1 VLRYIVLR
9 ILQGIVTA
17 FVLLTLVFIFARIIG
32 TPIDLIVPPEA
43 SPAERQEAAHKLG
56 LDEPYTVQYLK
67 YVGALIS
74 GDAGDSIKF
83 HRPVGDLFLERLP
96 NTLRLASLAVLL
108 AVAVG
113 VPVGVLAATRRG
125 TFIDGL
131 ARAGSVLGMSAPD
144 FWVGVMLVFFFAVYL
159 RILPVARMEEPTSY
173 ILPAVALSF
182 PILAG
187 TARLVRSSL
196 VEALSSEYIKLARIK
211 GVSASAVVWKHG
223 LRNALLPVV
232 TFLGVNIAGLV
243 NGSVAVETVYAWPGV
258 GRLVYE
264 GITGKD
270 YPLVQGLLLI
280 LGFMVI
286 ALNLSVDIL
295 YTYIDPRIRFGQA
308 R

>member
-9 ILQGIVTA
+9 ILQGFITA
-17 FVLLTLVFIFARIIG
+17 FVLLTLVFIFAHIIG

-43 SPAERQEAAHKLG
+43 SPSERAEAARKLG
-56 LDEPYTVQYLK
+56 LDEPYTVQYAK
-67 YVGALIS
+67 YVGALVT

-96 NTLRLASLAVLL
+96 NTARLAGLALLL
-108 AVAVG
+108 AVGIG

-125 TFIDGL
+125 TMVDDI
-131 ARAGSVLGMSAPD
+131 ARAASVVGMSAPD

-159 RILPVARMEEPTSY
+159 RILPVARMEEPTAY
-173 ILPAVALSF
+173 ILPALALSF
-182 PILAG
+182 PVLAG

-196 VEALSSEYIKLARIK
+196 VEVLGSEYIKLARIK
-211 GVSASAVVWKHG
+211 GASGSAVVWKHA

-232 TFLGVNIAGLV
+232 TFLGVNLAGLV

-258 GRLVYE
+258 GRLMYE
-264 GITGKD
+264 GINGKD

-280 LGFMVI
+280 LGFVVI
-286 ALNLSVDIL
+286 GLNLGVDIL
-295 YTYIDPRIRFGQA
+295 YTYIDPRIRLGRA

>member
-1 VLRYIVLR
+1 MLRYIVLR
-9 ILQGIVTA
+9 ILQGVVTA
-17 FVLLTLVFIFARIIG
+17 FVLLTLVFIFAHIIG

-43 SPAERQEAAHKLG
+43 SPAERAEAAHKLG
-56 LDEPYTVQYLK
+56 LDEPYPVQYVK
-67 YVGALIS
+67 YVEALVT

-96 NTLRLASLAVLL
+96 NTVRLASLALLL
-108 AVAVG
+108 AIGIG

-125 TFIDGL
+125 TLIDDV
-131 ARAGSVLGMSAPD
+131 ARFASVVGMSAPD

-173 ILPAVALSF
+173 ILPALALSF

-196 VEALSSEYIKLARIK
+196 VEVLGSEYIKLARIK
-211 GVSASAVVWKHG
+211 GVSGSTVVWKHA

-232 TFLGVNIAGLV
+232 TFLGVNVAGLV

-258 GRLVYE
+258 GRLMYE

-280 LGFMVI
+280 LGFIVI
-286 ALNLSVDIL
+286 GLNLSVDIL
-295 YTYIDPRIRFGQA
+295 YTYIDPRIRFGHS

>member
-1 VLRYIVLR
+1 MLRYIVLR
-9 ILQGIVTA
+9 ILQGFITA
-17 FVLLTLVFIFARIIG
+17 FVLLTLVFIFAHIIG

-43 SPAERQEAAHKLG
+43 SPSERAEAARKLG
-56 LDEPYTVQYLK
+56 LDEPYTVQYAK
-67 YVGALIS
+67 YVGALVT

-96 NTLRLASLAVLL
+96 NTARLAGLALLL
-108 AVAVG
+108 AVGIG

-125 TFIDGL
+125 TMVDDI
-131 ARAGSVLGMSAPD
+131 ARAASVVGMSAPD

-159 RILPVARMEEPTSY
+159 RILPVARMEEPTAY
-173 ILPAVALSF
+173 ILPALALSF
-182 PILAG
+182 PVLAG

-196 VEALSSEYIKLARIK
+196 VEVLGSEYIKLARIK
-211 GVSASAVVWKHG
+211 GASGSAVVWKHA

-232 TFLGVNIAGLV
+232 TFLGVNLAGLV

-258 GRLVYE
+258 GRLMYE
-264 GITGKD
+264 GINGKD

-280 LGFMVI
+280 LGFVVI
-286 ALNLSVDIL
+286 GLNLGVDIL
-295 YTYIDPRIRFGQA
+295 YTYIDPRIRLGRA